1 MTGGVFLLEARGLD
15 VAFGATPILRGVDLA
30 VAHGS
35 VCLLAGRNGAGKTT
49 FVKALM
55 GLVAVG
61 GGSIS
66 LDGRDLRQERAHRR
80 CHLGIGYMPEDRRL
94 VPELSI
100 EENIMLPAWATKAKD
115 LGARLEAAYAMIPEL
130 LPLLKR
136 PASMVS
142 GGQQKLA
149 ALARAHVAGRRL
161 LILDEPT
168 EGVAP
173 ALARRLVEILATLKT
188 GGAAVL
194 IAESNTSGITDLADT
209 VYAIERGT
217 VTRQ

>member
-1 MTGGVFLLEARGLD
+1 MTAEFLLEARGLD
-15 VAFGATPILRGVDLA
+15 VAIGATPILRGVDLT
-30 VAHGS
+30 VGHGS
-35 VCLLAGRNGAGKTT
+35 LCLLAGRNGAGKTT
-49 FVKALM
+49 FVRAVM
-55 GLVAVG
+55 GLVPLAA
-61 GGSIS
+61 GSIR
-66 LDGRDLRQERAHRR
+66 LDGHDLGQERAYRR

-100 EENIMLPAWATKAKD
+100 AENIMLPGWATKAKD
-115 LGARLEAAYAMIPEL
+115 LAARLDAAYSMIPEL
-130 LPLLKR
+130 LPLLGR

-173 ALARRLVEILATLKT
+173 ALARRLVDILATLKST
-188 GGAAVL
+188 GASVL

-209 VYAIERGT
+209 VYTIERGA
-217 VTRQ
+217 VTAQ